1 MTDQTETSDALLAR
15 AVRLL
20 EEAATLINDIKQHL
34 PPGEEEKPEEKPEVT
49 DAELRS
55 AAISF
60 ATKGRDNALELR
72 SILESHGVKV
82 VTEITDAATR
92 LSILSR
98 LTKS

>member
-1 MTDQTETSDALLAR
+1 MTDHTETSDALLVR
-15 AVRLL
+15 AVKLL
-20 EEAATLINDIKQHL
+20 EEASTLISDIKRHL
-34 PPGEEEKPEEKPEVT
+34 PPGEEEKPKEKPEVT

-60 ATKGRDNALELR
+60 ATKGRENALELR

-82 VTEITDAATR
+82 VTEIADAATR

-98 LTKS
+98 LRQS